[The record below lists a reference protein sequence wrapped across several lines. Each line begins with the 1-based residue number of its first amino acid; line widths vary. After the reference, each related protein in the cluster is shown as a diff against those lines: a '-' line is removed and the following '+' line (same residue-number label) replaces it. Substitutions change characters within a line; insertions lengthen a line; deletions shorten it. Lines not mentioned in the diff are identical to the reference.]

1 MTFFAVAVASVGSA
15 VIGGVVAN
23 KASKRASQDMAAAN
37 ETAQDA
43 NEIARETA
51 KLQHELGKET
61 LEFNKEYYRDV
72 VRPAADFDM
81 QTRQTMMPRLMQAF
95 DNQERFADQQRED
108 YLENWQPLEQRVRDD
123 ALNYDSSENIGR
135 RMGIAASAANQQF
148 SNAAGQMA
156 RNLGRYGINPN
167 SSAFARTN
175 ANLANQQ
182 ALTSAGMQT
191 QAAFDTMDRGV
202 ALRAGAANFGRN
214 MPNAAATF
222 GQLGNQTAST
232 GAGITGGGVTTSSA
246 AGNFMNQ
253 GFGLGAGILDR
264 SAATNLGAARNSVS
278 IADNNMRLAAAQ
290 AQGVGS
296 LFGGI
301 GQGIGMWGRTGFP
314 LPGGGGGFGIPGG
327 LGAGRAFNFDGVDPQ
342 LVGATGFAADGGSVD
357 SIPSTTGM
365 TPDGRDVG
373 LIRGPGTDISDSVP
387 GVNVDTGRPLRLG
400 NKEYVV
406 PGDVV
411 EKLGTLYFDKL
422 IEKHHTP
429 AEIQRLGLARSA

>member
-1 MTFFAVAVASVGSA
+1 MSFFVVAAATVGSA
-15 VIGGVVAN
+15 AIGGYVAN

-37 ETAQDA
+37 QTAQEA
-43 NEIARETA
+43 NEVARETA

-61 LEFNKEYYRDV
+61 LEFNREYYRDV

-81 QTRQTMMPRLMQAF
+81 QTRQSMVPRLMDAF
-95 DNQERFADQQRED
+95 DKQEAFADQQRED
-108 YLENWQPLEQRVRDD
+108 YLENWRPLEQQVRRD
-123 ALNYDSSENIGR
+123 AQGYDSSDNINR
-135 RMGIAASAANQQF
+135 RMGIAAASVNQQF

-182 ALTSAGMQT
+182 ALGSAGMQT
-191 QAAFDTMDRGV
+191 GAAFDTMDRAI

-232 GAGITGGGVTTSSA
+232 GAGITGGGVNTASA

-253 GFGLGAGILDR
+253 GFGLGAGIYDR
-264 SAATNLGAARNSVS
+264 SAATNLGAARNSIG

-290 AQGVGS
+290 AQGVGNMFS
-296 LFGGI
+296 GI

-314 LPGGGGGFGIPGG
+314 VPSGAQAAFSNTAIGSSGFGTG
-327 LGAGRAFNFDGVDPQ
+327 LAYGNQDYGLF
-342 LVGATGFAADGGSVD
+342 LADGGQ
-357 SIPSTTGM
+357 PRTTGM
-365 TPDGRDVG
+365 TADGRDVG
-373 LIRGPGTDISDSVP
+373 LIEGPGTDISDSVP

-429 AEIQRLGLARSA
+429 AEIQRLGLTRSA